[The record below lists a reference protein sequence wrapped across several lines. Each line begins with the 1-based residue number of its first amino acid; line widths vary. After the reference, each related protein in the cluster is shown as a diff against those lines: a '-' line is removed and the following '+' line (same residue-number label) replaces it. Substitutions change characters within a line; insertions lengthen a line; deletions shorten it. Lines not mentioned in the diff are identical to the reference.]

1 MTCDHDQNRKRN
13 NALVIEAVRDGLAVI
28 EADPQSLEAA
38 EALIRIRTFHAN
50 VVMPGSGFEQQ
61 TIDTVIDI
69 EAKVTRAMGLES
81 SGETH

>member
-1 MTCDHDQNRKRN
+1 MTPDQGRNRNTN
-13 NALVIEAVRDGLAVI
+13 NALVIEAVRDGLSVI
-28 EADPQSLEAA
+28 EADPQSMEAA

-69 EAKVTRAMGLES
+69 EAKATTLMGLEN
-81 SGETH
+81 SGGPH